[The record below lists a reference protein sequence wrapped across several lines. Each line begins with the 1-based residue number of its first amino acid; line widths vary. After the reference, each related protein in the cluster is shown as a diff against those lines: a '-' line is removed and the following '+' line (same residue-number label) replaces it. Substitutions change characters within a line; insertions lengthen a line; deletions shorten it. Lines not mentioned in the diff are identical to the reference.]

1 MFREGG
7 YRPGPEKE
15 VFKEIPKKRSYYE
28 VLGVQPDASPEDIK
42 KAFYEFSKIFHPDVG
57 GSLEKQQ
64 ELSEAYNTLKEP
76 EQKGAYDQ
84 ELQGKKVVPF
94 PKKDINLDELQ
105 ERLNKERRRWEQRRK
120 AS

>member
-15 VFKEIPKKRSYYE
+15 VPRKRNYYE
-28 VLGVQPDASPEDIK
+28 CLGVQPNATPEEIK
-42 KAFYEFSKIFHPDVG
+42 MSFYELSKVFHPDVG

-64 ELSEAYNTLKEP
+64 ELAEAYNILKDP
-76 EQKGAYDQ
+76 EQRGAYDQ
-84 ELQGKKVVPF
+84 ELRGEKVIPF

-105 ERLNKERRRWEQRRK
+105 ERLNKERRRWEAKRK

>member
-15 VFKEIPKKRSYYE
+15 VSKEVLKKRNYYE
-28 VLGVQPDASPEDIK
+28 VLSVQPNATPEEIK
-42 KAFYEFSKIFHPDVG
+42 KSFYELSKIFHPDVG

-76 EQKGAYDQ
+76 EQRGAYDQ
-84 ELQGKKVVPF
+84 ELRGEKVVSF